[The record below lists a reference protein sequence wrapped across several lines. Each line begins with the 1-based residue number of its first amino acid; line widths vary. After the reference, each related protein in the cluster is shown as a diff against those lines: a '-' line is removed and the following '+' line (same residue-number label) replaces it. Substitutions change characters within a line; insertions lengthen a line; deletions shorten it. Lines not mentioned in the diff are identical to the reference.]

1 MYKGKLVYLRL
12 LEPGDYALT
21 YKWRN
26 DDMYQKYI
34 CAPFNFN
41 SKELEK
47 NWATHYSTH
56 DRTDM
61 YLAICLV
68 ESDEMIGWYSIN
80 NIDHRNRKCH
90 CGGIVI
96 GNKRY
101 RDGMAYQEA
110 GKLAFDFII
119 NELNINRVTGSC
131 LFEHIM
137 SRAQM
142 EAKYWKLEGVERQAI
157 YKNGNYHDVCH
168 YAILKDE
175 YLNHLQNGDYD
186 EALIIRRAAKRI
198 KELRQELKT
207 TNL

>member
-1 MYKGKLVYLRL
+1 MYKGKIVYLRL
-12 LEPGDYALT
+12 LEPGDYEHT

-26 DDMYQKYI
+26 DNMYQTYI

-47 NWATHYSTH
+47 NWASHYSTH

-68 ESDEMIGWYSIN
+68 ENDEMIGWYSIN

-96 GNKRY
+96 GDKRY
-101 RDGMAYQEA
+101 RDGLAYQEA
-110 GKLAFDFII
+110 GNLAFDFMIY
-119 NELNINRVTGSC
+119 ELNMNRVTGSC

-142 EAKYWKLEGVERQAI
+142 EAKYWQLEGIERQSL
-157 YKNGNYHDVCH
+157 YKNGTYHDVCH

-175 YLNHLQNGDYD
+175 YLKHLQNGDYD
-186 EALIIRRAAKRI
+186 ETQIIRRVAKRI
-198 KELRQELKT
+198 KELRTELKT
-207 TNL
+207 T